1 MVVPEKV
8 SPVDYL
14 LSSNEYVFLMND
26 FTLKVNY
33 TTKMFELISNH
44 KISFT
49 EPFSL
54 VETPEEWFEII
65 DFGIVDWI
73 RLAINWKMD
82 FEFTFKLEKQ
92 QYYIAHNSNNNELLL
107 QMENRT
113 ISKARD
119 ELTTDYPELQY
130 WEGGKLLTK
139 ITDFVLDELCNKLDY
154 VLSDNQIKQ
163 KPFATQIGYTFK
175 QLAINQ
181 NFYKIGYSKE
191 FDRILLFVPKLSL
204 YGNLLHI
211 EKDMPWISE
220 MHSGAMYD
228 IIRDVLRNFSN

>member
-14 LSSNEYVFLMND
+14 LSSNEYVFLIND

-33 TTKMFELISNH
+33 TTKMFELISNYE
-44 KISFT
+44 ISFT

-54 VETPEEWFEII
+54 IENPEEWFEII

-82 FEFTFKLEKQ
+82 FEFKFKLEKQ
-92 QYYIAHNSNNNELLL
+92 QYYIAHNSNNNELLF
-107 QMENRT
+107 QMESRT
-113 ISKARD
+113 ITSARD
-119 ELTTDYPELQY
+119 ELTTKHPELQY
-130 WEGGKLLTK
+130 WEGKDGHFITK
-139 ITDFVLDELCNKLDY
+139 ITDFIIDETNNKTE
-154 VLSDNQIKQ
+154 KTT
-163 KPFATQIGYTFK
+163 ATQNGYIFK
-175 QLAINQ
+175 HLVINQ
-181 NFYKIGYSKE
+181 NFYKVGYSKE
-191 FDRILLFVPKLSL
+191 FDRILLFVPKLSF

-220 MHSGAMYD
+220 MYSGAIYD